1 MSYEIVRSI
10 SIKKDGNI
18 YITGASNNVRPLY
31 YSTWNYSSIP
41 QEERMFSLFT
51 GIISGTYHLQPSVS
65 KRIRYAMLKTN
76 EYIGK
81 NALNTYEMY
90 CNCPKYKYE
99 KLAKEMG
106 IKFTFER
113 HNYSTEYTST
123 EEAIRTYYYANY
135 SEEERNKLDYES
147 EHKAYDEIFNVF
159 MDAYNNYVDD
169 KKKWVIKMQ
178 YDSYLKKLNTRT
190 YTRTCSKDNALIL
203 DTIRANEMLP
213 DVIVSCYDGA
223 TLEEYEG

>member
-10 SIKKDGNI
+10 NIKKDGNI

-31 YSTWNYSSIP
+31 YSTWNYSNIP
-41 QEERMFSLFT
+41 QKERMFSMFT
-51 GIISGTYHLQPSVS
+51 AIVSGTYHLQPSVS

-81 NALNTYEMY
+81 NELNTYEMF
-90 CNCPKYKYE
+90 CDCPRYKYE

-106 IKFTFER
+106 IEFKFER
-113 HNYSTEYTST
+113 HNYSKEYTQK
-123 EEAIRTYYYANY
+123 EETIRDYYFANY
-135 SEEERNKLDYES
+135 SKEEQEKLNYES

-169 KKKWVIKMQ
+169 KTKWIIYM
-178 YDSYLKKLNTRT
+178 SGRYLVKLNKAT
-190 YTRTCSKDNALIL
+190 YKTTFNKEKALVL
-203 DTIRANEMLP
+203 DRIRANELIC
-213 DVIVSCYDGA
+213 DVIAFCDKNA
-223 TLEEYEG
+223 RLEQIEG